1 VIGLLIALFCSTA
14 VSLTGTKFLIG
25 YLGHKKAHQPILAND
40 QKNAPA
46 HQHKAGTPSMG
57 GLAIVVA
64 AAVGYM
70 VPHVRPKIYFTNTAL
85 LVMMAVLGAGAVGL
99 ADDLLKIRRARNLG
113 LTKRAKSLGLL
124 AIGTTFSILMV
135 VFTDVSTKLSF
146 TRLDLPGWELTK
158 VGWVILAIVVIQST
172 SNAVNLTDGLDGLA
186 AGSATLTF
194 AALVIIAYWG
204 FRYPRF
210 YQYPHGYDLSLVA
223 VSMMGGCIGF
233 LWWNAAP
240 AKIFMGDAGALAIG
254 TAMAT
259 LALSTNTVLL
269 LPILGALY
277 VAETMS
283 VMMQFTSY
291 RYFGKRRIFRMAPIH
306 HHFELK
312 GWPETTVIIRFWLVS
327 GMFTALGLGL
337 YYADWVSIGGI
348 Q

>member
-1 VIGLLIALFCSTA
+1 MIGLLIAVFVSTSISLF
-14 VSLTGTKFLIG
+14 GTRFLIT
-25 YLGHKKAHQPILAND
+25 YLGNKRAHQPILAND

-46 HQHKAGTPSMG
+46 HQHKVGTPSMG

-64 AAVGYM
+64 AFFGYL
-70 VPHVRPKIYFTNTAL
+70 VPHVRPGIFFTNSAL
-85 LVMMAVLGAGAVGL
+85 IVMVAVLGAGAVGL

-124 AIGTTFSILMV
+124 TVGITFAVLMV
-135 VFTDVSTKLSF
+135 TVTGVSTTLSF
-146 TRLDLPGWELTK
+146 TRFDLPGWDLGK
-158 VGWVILAIVVIQST
+158 VGWAILAVLVIQST

-204 FRYPRF
+204 FRYPQF
-210 YQYPHGYDLSLVA
+210 YEYSHGYDLSLVA
-223 VSMMGGCIGF
+223 ASMLGGCIGF

-240 AKIFMGDAGALAIG
+240 ARIFMGDAGALAIG
-254 TAMAT
+254 TAMAS
-259 LALSTNTVLL
+259 LALATNTVLL

-277 VAETMS
+277 VAETLS
-283 VMMQFTSY
+283 VMMQITSY

-306 HHFELK
+306 HHFELA
-312 GWPETTVIIRFWLVS
+312 GWPETTIIIRFWLIA
-327 GMFTALGLGL
+327 GLFTALGLGL
-337 YYADWVSIGGI
+337 YYADWVSLGGI

>member
-1 VIGLLIALFCSTA
+1 
-14 VSLTGTKFLIG
+14 
-25 YLGHKKAHQPILAND
+25 
-40 QKNAPA
+40 
-46 HQHKAGTPSMG
+46 
-57 GLAIVVA
+57 
-64 AAVGYM
+64 
-70 VPHVRPKIYFTNTAL
+70 
-85 LVMMAVLGAGAVGL
+85 
-99 ADDLLKIRRARNLG
+99 
-113 LTKRAKSLGLL
+113 
-124 AIGTTFSILMV
+124 V
-135 VFTDVSTKLSF
+135 VFTDVSTTLSF
-146 TRLDLPGWELTK
+146 TRFDLPGWELTK
-158 VGWVILAIVVIQST
+158 VGWVILAILVIQST

-194 AALVIIAYWG
+194 AALLIVAYWG
-204 FRYPRF
+204 FRYRDFYRF
-210 YQYPHGYDLSLVA
+210 PHGYDLSLVA

-337 YYADWVSIGGI
+337 YYADWVDIGGI